1 MDDAAQVPG
10 SPDQNN
16 DFDLTFL
23 SAANATFIAEM
34 NAAWRRDPSAV
45 DPRWA
50 RYFEQLNTIGDVT
63 AEIERG
69 PSWARNGSRIVGA
82 TDPADSVN
90 AVAASTTE
98 TNLRDT
104 IFSAVVSSIG
114 FVHTISTI

>member
-50 RYFEQLNTIGDVT
+50 RYFEQLNTFGDVT
-63 AEIERG
+63 AEIDRG
-69 PSWARNGSRIVGA
+69 PSWARNRSRIVADGVTAIMVVFCDAVEGRGFRNGQVVVA
-82 TDPADSVN
+82 TRSN
-90 AVAASTTE
+90 AH
-98 TNLRDT
+98 
-104 IFSAVVSSIG
+104 IVSQVEI
-114 FVHTISTI
+114 